1 MQTVHT
7 IAQLRAAVDQWR
19 GRRERVAFVPTMGNL
34 HEGHL
39 RLVNRACRAA
49 DKVVVSI
56 FVNPMQFGPQEDF
69 ASYPRTVKQDSL
81 KLAETGVHLLFIPE
95 VAEIYPH
102 GIDGTARVEVPDL
115 SDVLCG
121 AFRPRH
127 FTGVATVVAKLFNAV
142 RPHVAVFGEKDYQQ
156 LLVVRRMVSDLCMP
170 IEIIGV
176 PTVRE
181 NDGLAMSSRNAY
193 LSSDERQLAP
203 VLYQTLQWLRERL
216 TERVWDYESL
226 AAQGTAMLQESGF
239 RPDYV
244 AIRRADDLRVPQMAD
259 SRLVILAAAWLGD
272 TRLIDNLPATLK
284 DPA

>member
-216 TERVWDYESL
+216 TEAVWDYESL